1 MVDYARWNYP
11 TDIRYGCGVIG
22 DLGDLCR
29 ELSLTHPLF
38 VTDPGLS
45 NLGMTKDAVQCCR
58 DANIQL
64 DIFAA
69 IKSNPTLNNI
79 QHGAEL
85 FRQGRYDSV
94 IAFGGGSALDAGKAI
109 ALLSGQKYPLWDF
122 EDIDDNW
129 KKADITSIPPIIAIP
144 TTSGTGSEVG
154 RVSVITD
161 EKKTLKR
168 LIFHPNML
176 PSAVLL
182 DPELTVGL
190 SSKLTAA
197 TGMDALSHNLEAYC
211 SPSDHP
217 MARGI
222 AIEGC
227 RLVSENLTKVTKN
240 GHDIEARGRMLI
252 AATMGATAFQKG
264 LGAMHALAHSIGGI
278 FDNHHGTLNAILMPY
293 VLVSNKNAVEQDI
306 KYLSKCLNLGVTF
319 DSFLEWVI
327 VLRKELEIP
336 HTLSEINLSKT
347 AARAIGKMAE
357 KDPSAL
363 TNPIIFT
370 AEDYEKIYLKSISG
384 DMN

>member
-1 MVDYARWNYP
+1 
-11 TDIRYGCGVIG
+11 
-22 DLGDLCR
+22 
-29 ELSLTHPLF
+29 
-38 VTDPGLS
+38 
-45 NLGMTKDAVQCCR
+45 
-58 DANIQL
+58 
-64 DIFAA
+64 
-69 IKSNPTLNNI
+69 
-79 QHGAEL
+79 
-85 FRQGRYDSV
+85 
-94 IAFGGGSALDAGKAI
+94 
-109 ALLSGQKYPLWDF
+109 
-122 EDIDDNW
+122 
-129 KKADITSIPPIIAIP
+129 
-144 TTSGTGSEVG
+144 
-154 RVSVITD
+154 
-161 EKKTLKR
+161 
-168 LIFHPNML
+168 
-176 PSAVLL
+176 
-182 DPELTVGL
+182 
-190 SSKLTAA
+190 
-197 TGMDALSHNLEAYC
+197 MDALSHNLEAYC

-227 RLVSENLTKVTKN
+227 RLVSENLTRVTKN

-370 AEDYEKIYLKSISG
+370 AEDYENIYLKSLSG